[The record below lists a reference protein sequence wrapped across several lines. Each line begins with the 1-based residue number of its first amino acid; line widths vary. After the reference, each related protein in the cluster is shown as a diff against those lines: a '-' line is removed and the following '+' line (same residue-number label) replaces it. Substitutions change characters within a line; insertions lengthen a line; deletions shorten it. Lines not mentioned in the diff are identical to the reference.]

1 MSIVPKIDL
10 ITYVS
15 TDIKADYNTYNTTS
29 IILKLPTSKVG
40 LNLPIVSSPKLLIL

>member
-15 TDIKADYNTYNTTS
+15 TDIEADYNTYNTTS
-29 IILKLPTSKVG
+29 IIFY
-40 LNLPIVSSPKLLIL
+40 